1 MNRLF
6 VPEFRT
12 ALTGE
17 QENRMSGHA
26 SVFGA
31 MALIGSHWEQIDKRA
46 FNGALSRPDDVRF
59 LLNHNP
65 DNLLGRTSSGTLEL
79 NTDDGGLQVRST
91 LPDTTLGRD
100 VRELVRRGDL
110 TGMSFGFKPT
120 NHQLGRAPDGRLLR
134 TITELEL
141 YDVSLATYPAY
152 KESNDVVLRTR
163 DFRNARPVGDRRS
176 QIIRAR
182 SRSITKG

>member
-12 ALTGE
+12 ALTD

-31 MALIGSHWEQIDKRA
+31 LAQIGSHWERIHQRA
-46 FNGALSRPDDVRF
+46 FNGALGRDDVRF

-79 NTDDGGLQVRST
+79 QTDETGLQVRSL

-120 NHQLGRAPDGRLLR
+120 AHEWGRAPDGRQLR
-134 TITELEL
+134 TITALEL

-163 DFRNARPVGDRRS
+163 DFRNIPQIGDRRS

-182 SRSITKG
+182 SRLLTER

>member
-46 FNGALSRPDDVRF
+46 FGGALSRPDDVRF

-79 NTDDGGLQVRST
+79 NTDEGGLQVRST

-120 NHQLGRAPDGRLLR
+120 NHHLGRAPDGRLLR

-163 DFRNARPVGDRRS
+163 DFATMAKATDRRS

-182 SRSITKG
+182 SRFLTER